1 MKEAGNEP
9 SSFSIS
15 GSSRFLHGSK
25 VTLGADTLSQ
35 RSRTCQRKFSELQI
49 QRKCDDAVRLLDA
62 EHRGISVGI
71 GTRSEFSS
79 QCKSGD
85 VIPTRET
92 FSHVDFALLRP
103 DTALV
108 TYEDDASFLV
118 ESEVLTLKAHAASVW
133 IKRGSDWLLGLHAA
147 TSIPFAVTEEG
158 KVRLLYPDTSQSKE
172 VSK

>member
-1 MKEAGNEP
+1 M
-9 SSFSIS
+9 
-15 GSSRFLHGSK
+15 SRFAFLLVGTILFAVSTVSMRAQTPSIK
-25 VTLGADTLSQ
+25 DIVLANEK
-35 RSRTCQRKFSELQI
+35 KFSELQI
-49 QRKCDDAVRLLDA
+49 QRKCDDAVQLLDA

-85 VIPTRET
+85 VIQTRET
-92 FSHVDFALLRP
+92 FSHVEFALLSP
-103 DTALV
+103 NAALV
-108 TYEDDASFLV
+108 TYEDDANFL
-118 ESEVLTLKAHAASVW
+118 SEGKEITLKAHVASVW
-133 IKRGSDWLLGLHAA
+133 VKRGSDWLLGLHAA

>member
-1 MKEAGNEP
+1 MSRLA
-9 SSFSIS
+9 F
-15 GSSRFLHGSK
+15 RFLEA
-25 VTLGADTLSQ
+25 VVFCTGAKSLWAQTPSLKAVVLANEK
-35 RSRTCQRKFSELQI
+35 KFSELQI

-85 VIPTRET
+85 VIQTRET
-92 FSHVDFALLRP
+92 FSHVEFALLSP
-103 DTALV
+103 DAALV
-108 TYEDDASFLV
+108 TYEDDANFL
-118 ESEVLTLKAHAASVW
+118 SEGKEITLKAHVASVW
-133 IKRGSDWLLGLHAA
+133 VKRGSDWLLGLHAA